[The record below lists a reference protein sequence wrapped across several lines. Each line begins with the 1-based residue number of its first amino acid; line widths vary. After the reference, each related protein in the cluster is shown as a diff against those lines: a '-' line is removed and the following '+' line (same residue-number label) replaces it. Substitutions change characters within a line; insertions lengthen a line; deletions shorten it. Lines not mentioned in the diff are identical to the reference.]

1 MESEYDCILFYTCV
15 TYSKNKNNIKL
26 YSEKL
31 KDFKKNYHL
40 PIFSLPVF
48 QKPDWVTL
56 CIFVSTDYK
65 NFISHMKKQSPMNYK
80 IIKLFLKFHCNLYV
94 FYIFSY

>member
-31 KDFKKNYHL
+31 KDFKKTIIYQFF
-40 PIFSLPVF
+40 PYQS
-48 QKPDWVTL
+48 
-56 CIFVSTDYK
+56 SK
-65 NFISHMKKQSPMNYK
+65 NQIG
-80 IIKLFLKFHCNLYV
+80 
-94 FYIFSY
+94 